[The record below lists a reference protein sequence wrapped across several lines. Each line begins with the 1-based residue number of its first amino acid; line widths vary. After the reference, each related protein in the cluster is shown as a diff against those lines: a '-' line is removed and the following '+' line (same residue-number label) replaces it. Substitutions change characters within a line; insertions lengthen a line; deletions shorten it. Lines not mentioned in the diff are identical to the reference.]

1 MVYNFFDKIS
11 GSLAQSEALWSKTL
25 ATRATRDKSASGS
38 GIKNE
43 NISNQELAED
53 LHKQIIRKLK
63 KRKVLIEK
71 YSILGSDLADM
82 KLTSKFNKGIRF
94 LLCIF
99 DISSK

>member
-25 ATRATRDKSASGS
+25 VTRATRDKSSSGS
-38 GIKNE
+38 RIKNK

-94 LLCIF
+94 LLCVF